1 MPALGSVNKKLF
13 ILSPDKATIN
23 STLAYMKKIKLLFA
37 ASCLYISSTA
47 QMNYSFPV
55 QAKIE
60 NGTIEGNYDTKEGLQ
75 EYFGVPFAKPPVGNL
90 RWKAPQPLDNWKG
103 VLPTKKF
110 GPRPVQA
117 IVFGDMNSRSAG
129 LSEDC
134 LYLNVWTPAKHD
146 TKGLPVLVYFYGGG
160 FVAGDASE
168 PRYDGASMA
177 KKGIVAVTVNYRLNI
192 FGFFAH
198 PELSAEASYK
208 GCGNYGLLDQ
218 NAALKWVKK
227 NIAAFGGDPSK
238 VTIAGESAGS
248 ISVTAQM
255 ASPLSKGLFAG
266 AIGESGASINPTLSP
281 VPLKEA
287 EKTGLDFAK
296 SINAPTLAQ
305 LRAMSTQQIYELY
318 NDSKRFGFPT
328 VIDGYFYT
336 KTVPQTFN
344 AHEQSM
350 VPLLLGWNSAEIPGQ
365 AFMQGQP
372 YTDENYVKRVK
383 ETYPN
388 DFEEVLKLYPH
399 GSDKEIELS
408 ATALSADRFI
418 AYSTWK
424 WFDLHRK
431 NSNQPVYRYMF
442 SRIRP
447 PLADN
452 SLTNGLAGGTVKKDA
467 NAPKMPAPVGASH
480 ASEIEYCM
488 GNLYLVKDY
497 AWTEDDY
504 KVSATMENY
513 FANFIKTGNPNGKD
527 LPNWPAAL
535 KDATDPDVMVIDVDS
550 KAVKAKD
557 DARYLFLDKA
567 YGNN

>member
-1 MPALGSVNKKLF
+1 
-13 ILSPDKATIN
+13 
-23 STLAYMKKIKLLFA
+23 MKKITLLIAAVWSCFA
-37 ASCLYISSTA
+37 AMA
-47 QMNYSFPV
+47 QTDYNFPV
-55 QAKIE
+55 QKKIE
-60 NGTIEGNYDTKEGLQ
+60 NGIVEGNYNTKEGLQ
-75 EYFGVPFAKPPVGNL
+75 LYFGIPFAKPPVGNL
-90 RWKAPQPLDNWKG
+90 RWKGPQPVENWKG
-103 VLPTKKF
+103 VLQTKKF
-110 GPRPVQA
+110 SPRPVQG
-117 IVFGDMNSRSAG
+117 IVFGDMSSRSEG

-192 FGFFAH
+192 FGFFSH

-208 GCGNYGLLDQ
+208 GSGNYGLLDQ
-218 NAALKWVKK
+218 NAALKWVQK

-255 ASPLSKGLFAG
+255 ASPLSKSLFAG

-305 LRAMSTQQIYELY
+305 LRAMSTQELY
-318 NDSKRFGFPT
+318 EYYNASKRFGFPT

-336 KTVPQTFN
+336 KTVPETFK
-344 AHEQSM
+344 AGEQSK
-350 VPLLLGWNSAEIPGQ
+350 VPLLVGWNSAEIPGM
-365 AFMQGQP
+365 AFTQGP
-372 YTDENYVKRVK
+372 FTDENYVKKVK
-383 ETYPN
+383 EAYPK
-388 DFEEVLKLYPH
+388 DYEEVLKLYPH

-408 ATALSADRFI
+408 ATALASDRFI

-424 WFDLHRK
+424 WFDLQRK
-431 NSNQPVYRYMF
+431 YSNQPVFRYMF

-452 SLTNGLAGGTVKKDA
+452 SLTPGLAGGTVKKDA
-467 NAPKMPAPVGASH
+467 NAFKMPEPVGAAH

-488 GNLYLVKDY
+488 GNVYLVKDY

-504 KVSATMENY
+504 KVSATMEEY

-535 KDATDPDVMVIDVDS
+535 KDATDPDVMIINTDS
-550 KAVKAKD
+550 KAVKATD